1 MISGSA
7 SDMEKLPEA
16 CHRSL
21 RTKAMASANVGSGL
35 AYQAAGRGMGGPS
48 LWDRCPA
55 RDTQEKSPR
64 SAGVVRAMARSDH

>member
-1 MISGSA
+1 MISGSP

-35 AYQAAGRGMGGPS
+35 AYQAAARGMAGPPFCVRW
-48 LWDRCPA
+48 LA
-55 RDTQEKSPR
+55 RDTQEKSPK